1 MNLMAFDFATIRP
14 LLREH
19 GVTVT
24 LRKRVTG
31 AYSVSTGTVT
41 ATNTDYSVLGYSYK
55 LTSDS
60 VDENLVSGGN
70 RRLVIDNLQT
80 NGTALPAPDTSDQ
93 VIVNGS
99 TFIIQSVN
107 EVRSGPSVMCYMLQ
121 LED

>member
-1 MNLMAFDFATIRP
+1 MAFDFATIRP